1 MSKIE
6 DLDRNF
12 RLEPALNEA
21 DITYYDCLQSPFEIH
36 GLLAP
41 ENANDVFHRIPNEVA
56 KSVSSGVQKMN
67 ACTTGGRVR
76 FRSDSPYVAIDA
88 ELPNANKMPHMAFTG
103 SIGFDLYEW
112 RDGKEVYIKSFIPPL
127 GIQGGYRSAITLD
140 DTRERDLIIN
150 FPLYSSVKQLRIGL
164 SNRSS
169 VQKCRP
175 YSNPLP
181 IVYYGSSI
189 TQGAC
194 ASRPGNSYESMISRM
209 LDTDYIN
216 LGFSGNAKGEQ
227 NMARY
232 ISTLQMSAFVYDY
245 DHNAP
250 DAAYLERTHRAM
262 FETIRNAQPELPI
275 VIVSRPEHRRSEAAD
290 ARFEVIKRTYEGAL
304 SAGDHNVCLID
315 GRSIMSGIADGSGTV
330 DGCHPNDLGFYL
342 MAQKIGAQLA
352 RFLSR

>member
-1 MSKIE
+1 MGKIE
-6 DLDRNF
+6 DLDHNF
-12 RLEPALNEA
+12 SLEPEPDEA
-21 DITYYDCLQSPFEIH
+21 DITYYNCLRSPFEIH

-41 ENANDVFHRIPNEVA
+41 ENASDVFHRIPSEIA
-56 KSVSSGVQKMN
+56 KSISPGVEKMN
-67 ACTTGGRVR
+67 ACTAGGRVR
-76 FRSDSPYVAIDA
+76 FRSNSPYVAIDA
-88 ELPNANKMPHMAFTG
+88 EIPNANKMPHMAFTG

-127 GIQGGYRSAITLD
+127 GIQDSYRAAIKLD
-140 DTRERDLIIN
+140 DTRERDLVIN

-164 SNRSS
+164 SSRSTI
-169 VQKCRP
+169 QKCRP
-175 YSNPLP
+175 YSNPFP

-227 NMARY
+227 NMAKY

-250 DAAYLERTHRAM
+250 DTAYLERTHGAM
-262 FETIRNAQPELPI
+262 FEIIRNAQPELPI
-275 VIVSRPEHRRSEAAD
+275 VIVSRPAPRRSEAAD
-290 ARFEVIKRTYEGAL
+290 ARFEVIKRTYEGAVA
-304 SAGDHNVCLID
+304 AGDRNVCLID

-330 DGCHPNDLGFYL
+330 DGCHPNDLGFYS

-352 RFLSR
+352 CFLS